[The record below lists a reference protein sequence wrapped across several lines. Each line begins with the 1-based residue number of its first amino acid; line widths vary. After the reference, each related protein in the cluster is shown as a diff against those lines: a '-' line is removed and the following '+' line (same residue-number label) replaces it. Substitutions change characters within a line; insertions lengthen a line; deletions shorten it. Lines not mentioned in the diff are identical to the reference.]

1 MHIEAV
7 VYMNLPGIT
16 NENTEQVWCKLNTGV
31 NYSEMTCKP
40 EG

>member
-7 VYMNLPGIT
+7 VYMNPAGIT
-16 NENTEQVWCKLNTGV
+16 NENAEPVWCKLNAGV

-40 EG
+40 KG